1 MQFFYALICFLGS
14 LIGVSMGIFVGSLGK
29 MKEGVKIGMILI
41 NKIRSY
47 NIVLRGV
54 MNALNSGSFYILLII
69 LRIIIA
75 LSIVLFW
82 MRNLLN

>member
-1 MQFFYALICFLGS
+1 
-14 LIGVSMGIFVGSLGK
+14 MGIFVGSLGK